1 MYKTREDICPQ
12 WSITHRSR
20 ISGLRSCP
28 ALSLQMHRAEMVMCN
43 PALPP
48 PHCRP
53 HLQSAM
59 APFAH
64 GLLLLVQTF
73 EFLPQWTPCRL
84 PHPFL
89 CALMLPG
96 AAPEQQRGACHCLG
110 QKLVLHVSMKPVM
123 ENTSLCRQRVSETL
137 SGAVLRDCRLILH
150 PDQMLLQTASAQA
163 LVM

>member
-1 MYKTREDICPQ
+1 M
-12 WSITHRSR
+12 SSAITTDAQSR
-20 ISGLRSCP
+20 DGHVQPCTPSSS
-28 ALSLQMHRAEMVMCN
+28 LSSS
-43 PALPP
+43 
-48 PHCRP
+48 
-53 HLQSAM
+53 SAI
-59 APFAH
+59 H
-64 GLLLLVQTF
+64 YGSLVQTF

-123 ENTSLCRQRVSETL
+123 ENTSLCRQRVSEPL